1 MQLGTGIWRRDA
13 LWLHCET
20 NHKLPVEVQLKSHEV
35 LASGFGAGSDFLS
48 SILAGMLLG
57 WLADRI
63 FSTAPLL
70 VVVGIIAGAAT
81 GFFTTYRKSKKLD
94 DGAVSRTRPQ

>member
-1 MQLGTGIWRRDA
+1 M
-13 LWLHCET
+13 
-20 NHKLPVEVQLKSHEV
+20 KSHELV
-35 LASGFGAGSDFLS
+35 GSGFGAGSDFLS

-63 FSTAPLL
+63 FDTSPLIL
-70 VVVGIIAGAAT
+70 VVGIVAGAAT